1 MTLPELDPLFAGPLE
16 AYRGRLVPLEDPR
29 PSIAGSDLL
38 RPEVLGDRL
47 ARFARTYARPEPR
60 AVASIWLK
68 HHLAAL
74 LPVTVAAAVLM
85 GRTLP
90 VALEAVEVVED
101 AEGRTVALKLSD
113 AGTSFAGNLESLV
126 DGHLAPLIA
135 AVSAASGLA
144 PRVAWSNAGNVLD
157 LLVRQ
162 LGELPLAD
170 RGPHDAAADLMRG
183 RRLPNGRP
191 NPLHEP
197 VRLVP
202 GPDGP
207 RRQRRVC
214 CLRYLI
220 PSLSLCAGCPLPAR
234 PA

>member
-1 MTLPELDPLFAGPLE
+1 MLTGLEPLFVGPLE
-16 AYRGRLVPLEDPR
+16 AYRDRLVPLDDPR
-29 PSIAGSDLL
+29 PSVAGLDLL
-38 RPEVLGDRL
+38 RPDVLSDRL
-47 ARFARTYARPEPR
+47 ARFARTYERPEPR

-74 LPVTVAAAVLM
+74 LPVTVAAALLL

-90 VALEAVEVVED
+90 VALDEVEVVQD
-101 AEGRTVALKLSD
+101 DEGRTVALKLPD
-113 AGTSFAGNLESLV
+113 AGTPSAGEFEALV
-126 DGHLAPLIA
+126 AGHLAPLIA
-135 AVSAASGLA
+135 ALSGASGLA

-162 LGELPLAD
+162 LGERPLAD
-170 RGPHDAAADLMRG
+170 RRPHDAALALMQA
-183 RRLPNGRP
+183 RRLPDGRP

-197 VRLVP
+197 VRLVA
-202 GPDGP
+202 GSDGP
-207 RRQRRVC
+207 RRRRRVC

-220 PSLSLCAGCPLPAR
+220 PPLSLCAGCPLPAH